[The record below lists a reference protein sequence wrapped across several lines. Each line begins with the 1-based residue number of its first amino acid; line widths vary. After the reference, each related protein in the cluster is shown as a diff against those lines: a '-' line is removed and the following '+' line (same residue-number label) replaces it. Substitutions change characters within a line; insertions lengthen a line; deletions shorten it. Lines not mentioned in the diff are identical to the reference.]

1 MRLERMDLPPIQPE
15 SGELMFSGM
24 IALRRVFWSLGAGA
38 VCRPQ
43 MVDGLAARAFDF
55 KVQRRSLAKQ
65 FATNSAPDLVAL
77 HFRLSFRSCPRQRA
91 VLSKRPSLADLS
103 RRLLADGPKSIRGPW
118 RAWSPSAGGQQTIPP
133 ATAKFLQILVGWNNP
148 A

>member
-65 FATNSAPDLVAL
+65 FATISTPDFVAL
-77 HFRLSFRSCPRQRA
+77 HFLC
-91 VLSKRPSLADLS
+91 VLFALAQGNAPCYQNARP
-103 RRLLADGPKSIRGPW
+103 
-118 RAWSPSAGGQQTIPP
+118 
-133 ATAKFLQILVGWNNP
+133 
-148 A
+148 